1 MQLAQNSDGS
11 TIHTVQG
18 LDSHDNMT
26 VDLTEAT
33 LGQDGQIIITGED
46 GQGMLYSIGPHLY
59 RLTSATLSAVNVF
72 HLKEHHNS
80 HANSSPIVPFQ
91 VILYQ

>member
-1 MQLAQNSDGS
+1 MFQLAQQSDGS

-18 LDSHDNMT
+18 IDTSQDNMT

-46 GQGMLYSIGPHLY
+46 GQGMMRERDPRTEADQLI
-59 RLTSATLSAVNVF
+59 AC
-72 HLKEHHNS
+72 S
-80 HANSSPIVPFQ
+80 HQLQ
-91 VILYQ
+91 VTQCPLVV